1 MHTILDA
8 RIEHIT
14 ALLLAGFMEGTGIP
28 WPGSLIMATIGL
40 QTGGD
45 WSAVGLLTVVFS
57 FGYTLGSLAQYA
69 VGLLLGPAALAWL
82 SPRFRERI
90 ERLIARWGLGAVCWA
105 RPLAIGNYVSI
116 PAGMVRMN
124 PFLFALATFVGAIP
138 WALGTLAAGRWL
150 RRYLGGGLPD
160 QIERWLVPGAIVLAV
175 VLLLWW
181 GRILWRASTSRGPE
195 TVQKGGW
202 ARPGRPR

>member
-1 MHTILDA
+1 LRTILDA
-8 RIEHIT
+8 RVEHIT

-28 WPGSLIMATIGL
+28 WPGSLIMATIGM

-45 WSAVGLLTVVFS
+45 WSAVSLLTLVFS

-69 VGLLLGPAALAWL
+69 VGLLVGPLALSWL
-82 SPRFRERI
+82 APRYRNRI
-90 ERLIARWGLGAVCWA
+90 ERLIARWGIGAVCWA

-116 PAGMVRMN
+116 PAGVVRMN
-124 PFLFALATFVGAIP
+124 PILFSLATFAGAIP

-150 RRYLGGGLPD
+150 RRYLRALPD
-160 QIERWLVPGAIVLAV
+160 QLERWLVPGVIALA
-175 VLLLWW
+175 VLLLLWY
-181 GRILWRASTSRGPE
+181 GRILWRASTNRGPQ